1 MFQYIWKG
9 NTYQHSNPYH
19 NKIKPSLD
27 RNDKCLID
35 LLTGKT
41 CLKKYLGST
50 TNCFRYRWNNY
61 KHNGKIYVS
70 SEASLQE
77 NCFEHFNSA
86 GIMDSYIPFQLYWS
100 IKLVEKIV
108 LNENTSGNIP
118 SKRWHLMA
126 IMLKMI
132 SNL

>member
-1 MFQYIWKG
+1 MSQYIWKG

-27 RNDKCLID
+27 CNDKCLID

-50 TNCFRYRWNNY
+50 TDCFRYRWNNY

-86 GIMDSYIPFQLYWS
+86 GIMDSYIPFQLY
-100 IKLVEKIV
+100 
-108 LNENTSGNIP
+108 
-118 SKRWHLMA
+118 
-126 IMLKMI
+126 
-132 SNL
+132 